1 MAKRRMF
8 SLQIVDTDAFMDM
21 PLSAQALYFHL
32 GLRADDDG
40 FVHNARR
47 IQRLIGAADDDL
59 KLLALK
65 RFILTFESGIVVI
78 KHWRLLNTIKGDRYK
93 PTLYQDERAT
103 LWLKPDGSYTD
114 HPVDGAEPL
123 ILTAATVATN
133 WNQDGTEPEPGWNLT
148 GTRMEPQ
155 VRLGKDRLD
164 LGKDRIK
171 ERDFSSGGGGDAC
184 EAAKD
189 AADDYMGTRGID
201 TDAYLGVT
209 DEDKK
214 AVAAYTEEIFKRFTN
229 RTPTDVDRAYVFQA
243 SRRQDKDPET
253 GELVVTFPRPAV
265 DLLMYAFEQAAG
277 AGKPGDWRYINGV
290 LAKLHQRGIS
300 TVEQA
305 ETYDFETT

>member
-1 MAKRRMF
+1 MAQRRMF

-21 PLSAQALYFHL
+21 PLSAQSLYFHL
-32 GLRADDDG
+32 GMRADDDG
-40 FVHNARR
+40 FVNNARR

-78 KHWRLLNTIKGDRYK
+78 KHWRMLNTIKGDRYK

-103 LWLKPDGSYTD
+103 LFLKPDGAYTD
-114 HPVDGAEPL
+114 HPAEGAEPL
-123 ILTAATVATN
+123 SLSATTVATI
-133 WNQDGTEPEPGWNLT
+133 WDQSGTDSEPERNQDGTK
-148 GTRMEPQ
+148 MESK
-155 VRLGKDRLD
+155 VRLGKDRLG
-164 LGKDRIK
+164 LGKGRIEK
-171 ERDFSSGGGGDAC
+171 EKESSGGGDAC

-209 DEDKK
+209 DEDK
-214 AVAAYTEEIFKRFTN
+214 AAIAAYTEEIFKRFTN

-290 LAKLHQRGIS
+290 LSKLHQRGIS

-305 ETYDFETT
+305 EIYDFEKT